1 MKRVALSGSIVVL
14 IAALAAC
21 APAEQEEDVVPGIDE
36 LRDRFVEAYNRHDAR
51 AVAELYAAD
60 AVFVNPQGDELAGR
74 DEIQRALGELFTQAR
89 PRLSVAPIE
98 TDGEGEHGWELGSY
112 QLDLQ
117 PMPGQPLPGEAA
129 QPGAA
134 PLPGEPLTTA
144 QPAPPATTAQPGQ
157 PGQPGQPVQPGQ
169 PGTTVPVQPPVGA
182 PLAEREEGHYLIVV
196 VEEDDRWLI
205 RAHVAHAHGPSG
217 AMAPP
222 HPAAVP
228 PPTTL
233 GVETPLPPA
242 APRQP
247 AVEDPVRPET
257 ETAPPPP
264 PPPGDETILPDDDED
279 DEDDDDLEPP
289 PGGPGTG
296 SGA

>member
-1 MKRVALSGSIVVL
+1 MKRVVLSGSIVVL

-21 APAEQEEDVVPGIDE
+21 APAVQEEADVVPGIDE
-36 LRDRFVEAYNRHDAR
+36 LRERFVEAYNRHDAL
-51 AVAELYAAD
+51 AVAELYAAN
-60 AVFVNPQGDELAGR
+60 AVFVDPQGAELAGR
-74 DEIQRALGELFTQAR
+74 DEIQRALEELFTQAR

-117 PMPGQPLPGEAA
+117 PLPGQPLPGEAA

-144 QPAPPATTAQPGQ
+144 QP
-157 PGQPGQPVQPGQ
+157 GQ
-169 PGTTVPVQPPVGA
+169 PGTTVPVQPPAGV
-182 PLAEREEGHYLIVV
+182 PLAVREEGHYLIVV
-196 VEEDDRWLI
+196 VDEDDRWLI
-205 RAHVAHAHGPSG
+205 RAHVAHAHGPGG
-217 AMAPP
+217 ALAPLQP
-222 HPAAVP
+222 VAVTP
-228 PPTTL
+228 TTTL
-233 GVETPLPPA
+233 GEATPLPPA
-242 APRQP
+242 APRQQ

-264 PPPGDETILPDDDED
+264 PPPADEPTPPDE
-279 DEDDDDLEPP
+279 DEDDDDDVDPP
-289 PGGPGTG
+289 PEGAGTG